1 MKSALIN
8 AIIVSAGLSVI
19 TAVGA
24 EELTGTLKK
33 INDSNVVVVGYR
45 ESNIPFSYQDDAK
58 NVMGYSQEYSTKIV
72 EAIKK
77 KLNKPNIEVSFLPI
91 TSPNRIPLLNN
102 KVYDFECGSTTN
114 NKERQQQ
121 VAFSDSIF
129 IAGTRL
135 MTKKG
140 SGIKDFADLQGKTVV
155 TSSGATS
162 EILLN
167 QMNSNKDMKMRLIS
181 AKEGGTSSF
190 QTLESGRAVAFMMD
204 DALLAGDRAKARH
217 PDQWEIVGT
226 AQSHEAYGCM
236 MRKNDPEFTALVNDT
251 IAGAQTSGEAT
262 GWYKKWFMQPIP
274 PKGLNMNF
282 EMSEE
287 MKALFAHPNNNVL

>member
-1 MKSALIN
+1 MVVGVGLVA
-8 AIIVSAGLSVI
+8 VSA
-19 TAVGA
+19 AGA
-24 EELTGTLKK
+24 EELAGTLKK

-45 ESNIPFSYQDDAK
+45 ESNVPFSYQDDGK
-58 NVMGYSQEYSTKIV
+58 NVMGYSQEYSNKIV

-77 KLNKPNIEVSFLPI
+77 KLNKPNLEVSFLPI

-121 VAFSDSIF
+121 VDFSDSIF
-129 IAGTRL
+129 VAGTRL
-135 MTKKG
+135 MAKKG
-140 SGIKDFADLQGKTVV
+140 SGINDFPDLQGKAVV
-155 TSSGATS
+155 TSSGSTS

-167 QMNSNKDMKMRLIS
+167 QLNSNKNMKMRIIS

-190 QTLESGRAVAFMMD
+190 QTLESGRAAAFMMD

-217 PDQWEIVGT
+217 PDQWVIVGT

-236 MRKNDPEFTALVNDT
+236 MRKNDPQFAALVNDT
-251 IAGAQTSGEAT
+251 VAGAQTSGEAA

-282 EMSEE
+282 EMSTE
-287 MKALFAHPNNNVL
+287 MKDLFAHPNNHAL